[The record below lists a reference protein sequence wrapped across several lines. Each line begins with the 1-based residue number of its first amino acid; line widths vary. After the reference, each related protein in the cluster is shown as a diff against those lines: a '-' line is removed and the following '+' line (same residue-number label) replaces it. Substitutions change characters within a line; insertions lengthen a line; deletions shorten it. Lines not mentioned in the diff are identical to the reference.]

1 MIATCKSCVTKKPA
15 TLAAQFQELKYG
27 KGVRVMNPLKP
38 SKDSK
43 PLHRCSIC
51 GTIH

>member
-27 KGVRVMNPLKP
+27 KGIRVMNPVKVP
-38 SKDSK
+38 KDSR
-43 PLHRCSIC
+43 PQHRCTIC
-51 GTIH
+51 DTVH